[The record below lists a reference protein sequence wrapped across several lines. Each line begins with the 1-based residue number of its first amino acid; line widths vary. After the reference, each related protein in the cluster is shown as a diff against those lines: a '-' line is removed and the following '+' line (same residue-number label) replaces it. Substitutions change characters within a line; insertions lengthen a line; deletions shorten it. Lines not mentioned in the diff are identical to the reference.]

1 MKHELEPK
9 CLDINNDTV
18 IWKYLYVSKFISL
31 ISKKSLWLARADTF
45 KDKHEGMFPSEMK
58 QILDTIY
65 KEFESKGETKK
76 DSPIKDASDFQQ
88 YLIKNAYIDCWHQN
102 LTENMVMWEIYG
114 QTENSI
120 AIQTTVKELIDSLK
134 EEDIK
139 KHKYKF
145 SLEPITYKKPEDVP
159 GKLTYETPFFIKR
172 PHFSFEK
179 EVRLFLS
186 TYSFLNPYINT
197 PIGHE
202 ISIDLN
208 IIINEVYIHPDADEW
223 FLEAIQALVDQFK
236 LSIIVKRGLCGNKF

>member
-1 MKHELEPK
+1 MENKIVIESLEIT
-9 CLDINNDTV
+9 DDTV
-18 IWKYLYVSKFISL
+18 IWKYLNISKFISL
-31 ISKKSLWLARADTF
+31 ISKKSLWLARADTL
-45 KDKHEGMFPSEMK
+45 KDKYEGMFPPEMR

-65 KEFESKGETKK
+65 QEFETKDETK

-120 AIQTTVKELIDSLK
+120 AIKTTVKELIDSLK
-134 EEDIK
+134 REDIK

-145 SLEPITYKKPEDVP
+145 AFEPVTYKKPEDVQ
-159 GKLTYETPFFIKR
+159 GKLTYETPFLIKR

-186 TYSFLNPYINT
+186 TYSFLNPNINT

-202 ISIDLN
+202 ISIDLST
-208 IIINEVYIHPDADEW
+208 IIKEIYIHPDADEW
-223 FLEAIQALVDQFK
+223 FLEAVQALVDQFK
-236 LSIIVKRGLCGNKF
+236 LSVIVKRGLCGNKF